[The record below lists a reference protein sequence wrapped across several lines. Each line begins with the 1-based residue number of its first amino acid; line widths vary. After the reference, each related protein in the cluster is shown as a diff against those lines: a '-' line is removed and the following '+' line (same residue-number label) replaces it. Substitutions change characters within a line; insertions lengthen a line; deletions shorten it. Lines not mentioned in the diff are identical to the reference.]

1 MTIALVAAFAVLA
14 ASPTE
19 PAALGKLVRGA
30 DKAVVDKILVDAGVA
45 EPCRSKLAA
54 ADLTGL
60 QCRLVVVRALA
71 ARQLVAAAD
80 VDARA
85 ALARDA
91 VSAGAWVDTWVPTAP
106 EPGLRRAKLDAHK
119 TACEVA
125 FAAVADLE
133 ALPPSNAAAAH
144 ARDVVAGA
152 PSAPGLREAACGCAR
167 RSTELAVAADA
178 PADEQAALQGL
189 LTRGRCNVAGELKI
203 AERKDPSKGFASG
216 NADVRAAAEASSPEG
231 RLVELARGRALDLQR
246 CTDKG
251 LTPEGRIKDADKLTT
266 CACGVVKRWALP
278 LKKDD
283 PKTTAHLPLADG
295 VALPV
300 TVEAGQLGACG
311 PVEAKP

>member
-1 MTIALVAAFAVLA
+1 MTIALAAALVLLG

-19 PAALGKLVRGA
+19 PAGLGKLVRGA
-30 DKAVVDKILVDAGVA
+30 DKAAVDKALADAGVA
-45 EPCRSKLAA
+45 EQCKTRLTA
-54 ADLTGL
+54 ADLAGL
-60 QCRLVVVRALA
+60 NCRLVVVRALA
-71 ARQLVAAAD
+71 PRSIAAAAD

-85 ALARDA
+85 AVARDA
-91 VSAGAWVDTWVPTAP
+91 VAAGAWVDTWVPRAP
-106 EPGLRRAKLDAHK
+106 EPGLRRTKLDAHK
-119 TACEVA
+119 AACDVA
-125 FAAVADLE
+125 FAAVGDLE
-133 ALPPSNAAAAH
+133 ALSPTNAAAAH
-144 ARDVVAGA
+144 AHDVVVGTA
-152 PSAPGLREAACGCAR
+152 PGTGLREAACGCAR

-178 PADEQAALQGL
+178 PADEQAGLQGL

-283 PKTTAHLPLADG
+283 PKTTARLPLAEG
-295 VALPV
+295 VLLPV